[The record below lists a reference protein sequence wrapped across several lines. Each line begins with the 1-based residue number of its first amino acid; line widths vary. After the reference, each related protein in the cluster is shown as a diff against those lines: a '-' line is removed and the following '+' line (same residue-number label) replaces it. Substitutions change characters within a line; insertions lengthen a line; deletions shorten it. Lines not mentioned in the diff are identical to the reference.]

1 MPTEQGLKTLNDIK
15 AKWFPNGYRSH
26 SKGGKDYRFSRK
38 GQAEFKKAARLQ
50 AIKHKE
56 FLA

>member
-1 MPTEQGLKTLNDIK
+1 MPTEQGLKTLDEIK
-15 AKWFPNGYRSH
+15 AKWFPNGYRPQPQ
-26 SKGGKDYRFSRK
+26 GGKDFRFSRK

-56 FLA
+56 ILV